1 MLVFAHPAESLE
13 TLPRL
18 LTDNAQRKTL
28 LETVLQLVPELS
40 TADGAVGELWRQLHQ
55 LLEQPMSVLAE
66 SKLPA
71 STDSTETIA
80 PAKAALL
87 AEEKTTPVKTAE
99 SKLEKPAAPTPPVG
113 RIPATKPTTKPTT
126 KPATSTERA
135 AQTETVTSDK
145 KRIIP
150 AKTAVKKPT
159 KKAQP
164 KARTA
169 RIKQEALPTAETKT
183 DTTVLDKK
191 NVTAA
196 PAPVEKPLEA
206 TKSAADTAATKP
218 EAPATQI
225 DSAPADKKQSVAVP
239 APVEKPLEATK
250 SAAGTAATKPEAPA
264 TQIDS
269 APADKKQR
277 AEEGKAAVKKPAEAT
292 PPKAQANVAPKTDKS
307 DKKQK

>member
-1 MLVFAHPAESLE
+1 M
-13 TLPRL
+13 
-18 LTDNAQRKTL
+18 
-28 LETVLQLVPELS
+28 
-40 TADGAVGELWRQLHQ
+40 
-55 LLEQPMSVLAE
+55 
-66 SKLPA
+66 
-71 STDSTETIA
+71 
-80 PAKAALL
+80 
-87 AEEKTTPVKTAE
+87 
-99 SKLEKPAAPTPPVG
+99 
-113 RIPATKPTTKPTT
+113 
-126 KPATSTERA
+126 
-135 AQTETVTSDK
+135 
-145 KRIIP
+145 
-150 AKTAVKKPT
+150 KKPT

-196 PAPVEKPLEA
+196 
-206 TKSAADTAATKP
+206 
-218 EAPATQI
+218 
-225 DSAPADKKQSVAVP
+225 P